1 VGARLTREV
10 LDKAVVFP
18 AVPKEFHMRNC
29 EWCEEPLHESAR
41 NEARFCSGKCRLAS
55 LRAKRK
61 GAKAVTTSLEA
72 WEPGYH
78 AVTDNPPPTPPPPL
92 VTANPPP
99 TPPPPL
105 VTASR
110 PSQAP
115 SRASSKYTEEE
126 LRIPDDLT
134 IPKFL
139 RREPDAPHW
148 KDYDK

>member
-1 VGARLTREV
+1 
-10 LDKAVVFP
+10 
-18 AVPKEFHMRNC
+18 MRNC

-92 VTANPPP
+92 VTA
-99 TPPPPL
+99 
-105 VTASR
+105 SR